1 MYLAFKFS
9 FISFMHLDLFS
20 LFSFYFRRNNFILFL
35 FMLFLFITVLA
46 PFFLFYFLFFYFFYF
61 LFFIF
66 VFKFLVS
73 GLV

>member
-35 FMLFLFITVLA
+35 FILFLFYLLL
-46 PFFLFYFLFFYFFYF
+46 FLRHFFYFIFI
-61 LFFIF
+61 FFIYLF
-66 VFKFLVS
+66 SEFKFCF
-73 GLV
+73 

>member
-46 PFFLFYFLFFYFFYF
+46 PFFLFYFLFFFIY
-61 LFFIF
+61 LFSE
-66 VFKFLVS
+66 FKFCF
-73 GLV
+73 